1 MTLPKA
7 LIADDSSLIRQ
18 LFKKYLSGQFECD
31 WARSGQEALELTAK
45 RLSEGGGYA
54 LIMMDQW
61 MTGMNGV
68 EAVRAIRELERA
80 SRSSPGATIYLATSD
95 DKLTA
100 ETLADQDCAVSGVLI
115 KPVLQEHIKG
125 IIAEIAARRS

>member
-31 WARSGQEALELTAK
+31 WAKSGQEAVELAGQK
-45 RLSEGGGYA
+45 LLEGGGYT

-61 MTGMNGV
+61 MPSMNGV
-68 EAVRAIRELERA
+68 EAVKAIRDLEVRQKA
-80 SRSSPGATIYLATSD
+80 KKSMIFLATSD
-95 DKLTA
+95 DQLTTESLREA
-100 ETLADQDCAVSGVLI
+100 GCEVSGVVI
-115 KPVLQEHIKG
+115 KPILMENIQE
-125 IIAEIAARRS
+125 IIAQVAKG